1 MNDTFCET
9 AASSI
14 DTLAVPKA
22 RIFFEKYFDIAKYD
36 INNSLSLRK
45 IKIVPI
51 DLYRIQII

>member
-45 IKIVPI
+45 IEIIPI
-51 DLYRIQII
+51 DTGYK